1 VGALRNDSVRIRF
14 DHEVLAL
21 EQLFGH
27 VLWRNA
33 NSWDFCQTD
42 GGRLRLVGRGVT
54 GRSGQA
60 STDQAETRVEGRS
73 ARLVAR
79 GTGEAQ
85 RLRSCATSLFKR
97 SRVHR
102 HAERFR
108 RGGVTVDRNEF
119 INAALPRCAPRL
131 AATAAFNKSKRANAI
146 RDAPFQPSTD
156 CWDRL
161 ADRGQAGRFPVTQGG
176 RPTEL
181 ESQEPRSGRS
191 SLPSNQN
198 PRLGATS
205 NRGGIL
211 RSYAEEAKQN
221 SQPRSRFQ

>member
-1 VGALRNDSVRIRF
+1 LSGLHANLPVISVVTGQPPASKVSFQFALELVEEAPVGALRNDSVRIRF
-14 DHEVLAL
+14 DHEGLAL

-102 HAERFR
+102 HAERYR
-108 RGGVTVDRNEF
+108 R
-119 INAALPRCAPRL
+119 
-131 AATAAFNKSKRANAI
+131 
-146 RDAPFQPSTD
+146 
-156 CWDRL
+156 
-161 ADRGQAGRFPVTQGG
+161 
-176 RPTEL
+176 
-181 ESQEPRSGRS
+181 
-191 SLPSNQN
+191 
-198 PRLGATS
+198 
-205 NRGGIL
+205 
-211 RSYAEEAKQN
+211 
-221 SQPRSRFQ
+221 RSRAT